1 MIKKFSPADFS
12 DIKDAAE
19 VENRRPATNQFTL
32 AGLLSLRRA
41 ATEEF
46 EVSEK
51 EAQKIRR
58 LIYSVNKNHPKGY
71 RFRTLREDGILVIW
85 RIR

>member
-1 MIKKFSPADFS
+1 MIKKFTPADFS
-12 DIKDAAE
+12 E
-19 VENRRPATNQFTL
+19 VDNAPDVEMRRPADSQFTL
-32 AGLLSLRRA
+32 SGLLALRRA
-41 ATEEF
+41 ASNEF

-51 EAQKIRR
+51 ESQRIRR

-71 RFRTLREDGILVIW
+71 RFRTLREDGILVVW